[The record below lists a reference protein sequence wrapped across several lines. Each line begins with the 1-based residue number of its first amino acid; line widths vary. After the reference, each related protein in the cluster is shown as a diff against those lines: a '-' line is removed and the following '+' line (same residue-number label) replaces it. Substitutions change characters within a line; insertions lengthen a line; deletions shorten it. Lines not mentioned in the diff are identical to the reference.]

1 MSLTGNL
8 YTINSSTA
16 TTIVA
21 PSIDAQEVLIR
32 NIMPIGADNYY
43 RDGYTFSAHTDFTLP
58 NNGTVSFSFTT
69 GAYGAQIIGY
79 VIATTASNLEAD
91 LVEGATIVTGETYP
105 SYNLN
110 RASTNVADAL
120 LKAATTVTGGT
131 TISSESIYATN
142 QSSSRA
148 TNSKVISLA
157 PSTQYAMKFVNTGSQ
172 STLVH
177 FELIWGERFDG
188 YTTAWLN
195 GAKDV
200 GFPLQ
205 AGEDLKMTL
214 LRSQSITAISGGA
227 PISIAVMRQD

>member
-1 MSLTGNL
+1 MGLTGTL
-8 YTINSSTA
+8 YTVSNASA

-21 PSIDAQEVLIR
+21 PSLDAQQVLIR

-43 RDGYTFSAHTDFTLP
+43 RDGWTFSAHSDFTLP
-58 NNGTVSFSFTT
+58 NNGTVSFSFTA
-69 GAYGAQIIGY
+69 GVYGAQIIGY

-91 LVEGATIVTGETYP
+91 LVEGATIVTGATYP

-205 AGEDLKMTL
+205 AGEDLKMSL
-214 LRSQSITAISGGA
+214 LASQSVTAISGGA